1 MESKKREKYI
11 LKLAV
16 ISISLALLLLSFN
29 SNLKIWKAGYI
40 EEGQTLSQYNSLEL
54 ETFSLIENS
63 LKSIYPKAKTPLD
76 QVRLYISEKNQNYL
90 TSNLP
95 YSVKKWVKGLILDDS
110 KLKNISVRHRGDNP
124 NNWLYNKKS
133 WRVKRKKND
142 LVDGIRVFDYLLPR
156 DSSLINTYLGYFVAE
171 KMNIPIPKFRFVELY
186 INDKYEGL
194 YLELERIDENFL
206 RRNNFMPVNIYKGTP
221 SRTDKPLNQDN
232 DLFNNPYL
240 WEKRAI
246 FNARD
251 PSNFNDL
258 EKLLTL
264 VRDSLNDKN
273 KMNSLE
279 KVATIK
285 RWANFSAYETLI
297 QSWHNY
303 EKNNMYLI
311 SDPWMDEIFPIALD
325 TIFNDTKSKIIIDE
339 DISLDN
345 APHALMEAYMN
356 NSKFMYFKYKLL
368 ENYINNGIYEDI
380 TKEAQRIFYL
390 IKDSWERDPSH
401 SQFVLTN
408 GFDRKLLFSQGV
420 EEEYK
425 KLLERIKYIEK
436 NIKDSFNLKSKM
448 NWIESKDGIDLVIDS
463 FQPVEEIKICSDS
476 YSKTF
481 DSLTARIDEEYF
493 KSYLKLDDCYY
504 FKVVLNSNRVKFA
517 ENKSRITTFMASEGF
532 KIQPTIFKISIP
544 SSLDVEKVLFK
555 PINKNDFLESQ
566 EDSNI
571 IGFSNSL
578 NNIPLKHKLE
588 EELKIWQGEIIVDK
602 LLIVDFP
609 LKILPGTKIKIS
621 SNGSIIFKNKVQA
634 LGTSEEKISFEKLN
648 DEPWGIIA
656 LIGEDTNNSIFEYV
670 NFSGGSGG
678 NFNGY
683 EFTGMFSVYAAKN
696 IKFSNT
702 SFSSNHRF
710 DDLIHILY
718 SDDILLKDSI
728 IFDGISDLIDID
740 ISNAEILNCTFKNA
754 GNDAIDAMTSK
765 VLVSNTLINE
775 AGDKGISAGE
785 NSIVHVKNLIFVNTE
800 IAIQSKDNTNVYV
813 KDTDFRENNIQL
825 DAYRKNWRYG
835 NGGKIE
841 VDSSSFNDTDNKIY
855 AKNKSKIT
863 INNSVFNQSYAHL
876 KTKKVIFKNNTIKNN

>member
-1 MESKKREKYI
+1 MDSKKRKNLI
-11 LKLAV
+11 IKLVV
-16 ISISLALLLLSFN
+16 ISISSACFLFFFD

-40 EEGQTLSQYNSLEL
+40 EEGQTLSKYNSIEL

-63 LKSIYPKAKTPLD
+63 FKSLYPKQKTSVD
-76 QVRLYISEKNQNYL
+76 QVRLYISEKNQNFL
-90 TSNLP
+90 ISNLP
-95 YSVKKWVKGLILDDS
+95 YSKKKWVEGFILDDF

-142 LVDGIRVFDYLLPR
+142 LVEGIRVFDYLLPR

-171 KMNIPIPKFRFVELY
+171 KMNIPIPKYRFVELF
-186 INDKYEGL
+186 INDRYEGL

-206 RRNNFMPVNIYKGTP
+206 RRNKFMPVNIYKGTP

-246 FNARD
+246 FNSRES
-251 PSNFNDL
+251 SNLDDL
-258 EKLLTL
+258 EKFLNLI
-264 VRDSLNDKN
+264 RDSINDKK

-279 KVATIK
+279 KVANIK

-339 DISLDN
+339 VVNLDN
-345 APHALMEAYMN
+345 APHSLTEAYMN
-356 NSKFMYFKYKLL
+356 NSKFIYFKYKLI
-368 ENYINNGIYEDI
+368 ENYLNNRIYEEI
-380 TKEAQRIFYL
+380 IGEAQRIFYL

-401 SQFVLTN
+401 AQFVLTN
-408 GFDRKLLFSQGV
+408 GFDRKLLFSKGV

-425 KLLERIKYIEK
+425 KLLKRIEYIEK
-436 NIKDSFNLKSKM
+436 NIKNSFNLKSEI
-448 NWIESKDGIDLVIDS
+448 NWRDSKDGIDLVIDS
-463 FQPVEEIKICSDS
+463 FQPVEEIKICSES
-476 YSKTF
+476 YTKTF
-481 DSLTARIDEEYF
+481 DSLKVRIDEEYF
-493 KSYLKLDDCYY
+493 KSYLTSDGCYY
-504 FKVVLNSNRVKFA
+504 FKVILNSNRVKFVK
-517 ENKSRITTFMASEGF
+517 NNSRITTFMASEGF
-532 KIQPTIFKISIP
+532 NIQPTIFKVSVP
-544 SSLDVEKVLFK
+544 LDLEVEKVMYK
-555 PINKNDFLESQ
+555 PLNKNNFLKSK
-566 EDSNI
+566 EDSKLV
-571 IGFSNSL
+571 GYSNSL
-578 NNIPLKHKLE
+578 NNLPLKLKQE
-588 EELKIWQGEIIVDK
+588 EEVKIWRGDIFVDD
-602 LLIVDFP
+602 LLVVDFP
-609 LKILPGTKIKIS
+609 LKILPGTKVRIS
-621 SNGSIIFKNKVQA
+621 SKGSIIFKNKVQA
-634 LGTSEEKISFEKLN
+634 QGTLEEKISFEKLT

-656 LIGEDTNNSIFEYV
+656 LIGEETNNSIFEFV

-678 NFNGY
+678 NFDGY
-683 EFTGMFSVYAAKN
+683 EFTGMFSVYSAKN
-696 IKFSNT
+696 IRFSNT
-702 SFSSNHRF
+702 SFSSNHKF

-728 IFDGISDLIDID
+728 IYDGRSDLIDID

-765 VLVSNTLINE
+765 VLVSNTLINK

-785 NSIVHVKNLIFVNTE
+785 NSIIKVKDLTFMNTE

-813 KDTDFRENNIQL
+813 EDSDFMKNNIQL

-835 NGGKIE
+835 NGGRIE
-841 VDSSSFNDTDNKIY
+841 VDSSSFYDTDNKIY
-855 AKNKSKIT
+855 AKNKSRIR
-863 INNSVFNQSYAHL
+863 IENSTFNKSYAHL
-876 KTKKVIFKNNTIKNN
+876 KTKKVIFENNKIIK